1 MSSLVNLQ
9 KPKVVASLDNRSGVA
24 SLAEPILAVAHVIAI
39 TSGKGGVGKTCLS
52 TNLSIALSQLG
63 HRVCVFDADTSLANV
78 NILLDI
84 RPEFTLEHY
93 VSEGKAMEDVLVSA
107 PGGIEIVPGATGI
120 TSLLEM
126 GIDQQARLLS
136 GLRSLESKYD
146 YLVIDTSAGVD
157 ESLLKFL
164 AAAPSILLTITHEPT
179 SLTDAFS
186 LLKVMK
192 SKGIKKLVHV
202 VVNMAQDRK
211 VAHST
216 FKRFKGAVSKYL
228 KLNVYYIGF
237 VYFDKVVTESITR
250 QHPFVLCSKA
260 SLASRCIKEIANR
273 LVQVA
278 SQTGR
283 TGSEFSGFFQQ
294 LRVRNRAERQLE
306 EEKSRQALTAKAVGR
321 DKMLET
327 LLAQSSR
334 EESAEFLKQ
343 SVAAWVEQYQRFP
356 ESLQNALARYVV
368 DAESLSGQLDVVE
381 SKGKSEGGRQ
391 QDDQSAL
398 IAASQI
404 AAKLA
409 EIEAADR

>member
-1 MSSLVNLQ
+1 VVVSLNAHSGA
-9 KPKVVASLDNRSGVA
+9 ASLTG
-24 SLAEPILAVAHVIAI
+24 PTPAVAHVIAI

-52 TNLSIALSQLG
+52 TNLSIALSQQG
-63 HRVCVFDADTSLANV
+63 QRVCVFDADTSLANV

-93 VSEGKAMEDVLVSA
+93 VSNGKAMEDILVPA
-107 PGGIEIVPGATGI
+107 PGGIDIIPGATGI

-126 GIDQQARLLS
+126 GIDQQTRLLS
-136 GLRSLESKYD
+136 GLRVLESKYD
-146 YLVIDTSAGVD
+146 YLIIDTSAGVD

-192 SKGIKKLVHV
+192 SKGIDKPVYV
-202 VVNMAQDRK
+202 VVNMAQSRK
-211 VAHST
+211 IAHGT

-237 VYFDKVVTESITR
+237 VYFDRVVTESITR
-250 QHPFVLCSKA
+250 QHPFVLGSKA

-273 LVQVA
+273 LVQVV
-278 SQTGR
+278 SQTGH
-283 TGSEFSGFFQQ
+283 TGGEFSGFFQQ
-294 LRVRNRAERQLE
+294 LRMRNRAERQLE
-306 EEKSRQALTAKAVGR
+306 EEKSRQALTAQAVGQ

-343 SVAAWVEQYQRFP
+343 SVTAWVEQYQRFP
-356 ESLQNALARYVV
+356 ESIRDALTRYVA
-368 DAESLSGQLDVVE
+368 DTESLSGQPNMVE
-381 SKGKSEGGRQ
+381 SKGQSEGGCQ
-391 QDDQSAL
+391 QNGQAAL
-398 IAASQI
+398 IAACQI

-409 EIEAADR
+409 EIEAGDR